1 MGHAASHSRAGLI
14 GMMLLQG
21 RGLADVC
28 SRRRQHRAAVQRGRR
43 LQRVRAGRCE
53 RSRGHEVQGR
63 QPCAVLCWRHAGLP
77 VCAGGQQ
84 LACAVERRPAEA
96 PRKVYGAYGGHQPF
110 SGTLNL
116 MSWPA
121 ASYLQIPA
129 RLQAAAVDFSAVG
142 LRHQCMDDLSCEALL
157 SDIQL
162 SNSSA
167 KTSLGVCAATGAGD
181 GVFTGWQ
188 ACLVGIRGRAQ
199 HCSVAPRG
207 PHHQEEP
214 AQLRAALPGRPGSA
228 DCILGSSERCTCRCL
243 SGVHGLSVH
252 AKRRWLSRS
261 LHVPLI
267 ELHQI
272 PVVGVISL
280 QAKQH

>member
-1 MGHAASHSRAGLI
+1 
-14 GMMLLQG
+14 
-21 RGLADVC
+21 
-28 SRRRQHRAAVQRGRR
+28 
-43 LQRVRAGRCE
+43 
-53 RSRGHEVQGR
+53 
-63 QPCAVLCWRHAGLP
+63 
-77 VCAGGQQ
+77 
-84 LACAVERRPAEA
+84 
-96 PRKVYGAYGGHQPF
+96 
-110 SGTLNL
+110 

-142 LRHQCMDDLSCEALL
+142 LIHQCMDVLSCEALL

-181 GVFTGWQ
+181 GVFTRWQ
-188 ACLVGIRGRAQ
+188 TCLVGIRGRAQ

-228 DCILGSSERCTCRCL
+228 DCVLASSEQCTCRCL

-267 ELHQI
+267 ELHQT

-280 QAKQH
+280 QAKQR